1 MVKTA
6 DMDRSMKA
14 IAIPLYG
21 KMAFRSFHT
30 REFIRKL
37 NSRGFSSVYYV
48 DGKFLTAGIDKGQ
61 YALFFCEKY
70 KELYSGRSILRFFS
84 ELRRFLVC
92 TKTTQLRFRD
102 SLWDKFIFSDRPIC
116 FSIAYIVSMDVLRRM
131 RFLAPVFMNLEHSFA
146 KTDYHLKDLKKRNV
160 KCVLTPGVGS
170 YGFLYEGLFAIEAQR
185 AGINVVSSISNYDNI
200 INRGYRNF
208 MPSCLAVWSKQMA
221 DEAIKL
227 IDIPAK
233 RIEITGPVQF
243 DRYFCKP
250 SVTREE
256 FLRSKN
262 LDPDKKTI
270 FFAGGSPVTQYYD
283 FFGMLKRNF
292 IINGRMKDCNLVVRP
307 MPHNK
312 ILSWHGM
319 EVLIDLLSKIPGI
332 YVSDPRQFS
341 CDSFMPIKGQKPDIE
356 LDELHC
362 LFKYSDVLINIY
374 STVSLEAT
382 INDLPTIHIGYEDF
396 SYFARYPSYV
406 GFHQRMTH
414 NRRPL
419 RLAAARIAKN
429 EEELVKYTEMYL
441 KDRAIDKDRR
451 YEYALSECEF
461 LDGRA
466 SERLVVIL
474 DKFSA

>member
-1 MVKTA
+1 
-6 DMDRSMKA
+6 MKA

-21 KMAFRSFHT
+21 KMAFRSFHAQ
-30 REFIRKL
+30 EFIREL
-37 NSRGFSSVYYV
+37 SSRGLSPVYYV
-48 DGKFLTAGIDKGQ
+48 DGKFLNEETDYNQ
-61 YALFFCEKY
+61 YSRLFCEKY
-70 KELYSGRSILRFFS
+70 EDLYSRRAILKFIT
-84 ELRRFLVC
+84 ELRRFLVD
-92 TKTTQLRFRD
+92 TETTRLRFRD
-102 SLWDKFIFSDRPIC
+102 SLWDKFIFSDR
-116 FSIAYIVSMDVLRRM
+116 SIFLSISYILAMDILRRM
-131 RFLAPVFMNLEHSFA
+131 RFLAPVFMGIEHSFA
-146 KTDYHLKDLKKRNV
+146 KTDYHLEDLKRRNI

-170 YGFLYEGLFAIEAQR
+170 YGFLNEGLFALEAR
-185 AGINVVSSISNYDNI
+185 RLGLNIVSSISNYDNI

-221 DEAIKL
+221 EEAMKL
-227 IDIPAK
+227 INIPAK

-243 DRYFCKP
+243 NRYFFQP
-250 SVTREE
+250 SVAREE
-256 FLRSKN
+256 FLKSKN
-262 LDPDKKTI
+262 LDPQKKTI

-283 FFGMLKRNF
+283 FLGMLKRNY
-292 IINGRMKDCNLVVRP
+292 IVNGRMKDYNLVFRP

-319 EVLIDLLSKIPGI
+319 DVLIDLLSKIPGI

-341 CDSFMPIKGQKPDIE
+341 PDSFMPIKGQKADAE

-374 STVSLEAT
+374 STVSLEAA

-419 RLAAARIAKN
+419 RLAAARIAKD
-429 EEELVKYTEMYL
+429 EKELIRYVDMYL
-441 KDRAIDKDRR
+441 KDRTVDKEQR
-451 YEYALSECEF
+451 YEYALSECGF
-461 LDGRA
+461 LDGKA
-466 SERLVVIL
+466 SERLAAVL
-474 DKFSA
+474 DRFCA